1 MQPFA
6 ETLDSGNFVVTA
18 ELNPPKGTDLRRL
31 FDRAELLRDWVDA
44 LNLTDSAGANMTM
57 SPIAAAH
64 ELLGRGIEPIV
75 QFTGRDRNRI
85 ALEADMLAVSALGVT
100 NLLCMSGDPPGAG
113 DHPDAV
119 GVFDLRAE
127 TLLEAA
133 RKLNA
138 GTDLYGNRLSGAPSL
153 FAGAVV
159 NPGADD
165 VERELARMEEKIRLG
180 AAFFQTQA
188 VYDPASF
195 ESFMSRATQSGVPVL
210 AGIIVLKSAR
220 MARFLNERLP
230 GVHVPQP
237 LIDEMEAAA
246 DAGAAGVEIAARLIR
261 DLRGMCRGVHV
272 MAIGW
277 ESRIPA
283 ILSAAGL
290 RRSAALPASD

>member
-1 MQPFA
+1 MQPFS
-6 ETLDSGNFVVTA
+6 ETLESGRFVVTA
-18 ELNPPKGTDLRRL
+18 ELNPPKGTDLRPL
-31 FDRAELLRDWVDA
+31 LERAEALRGWVDA

-57 SPIAAAH
+57 APIAAAH
-64 ELLGRGIEPIV
+64 GLLGRGIEPIV

-85 ALEADMLAVSALGVT
+85 ALQSDMLAASTLGVT

-133 RKLNA
+133 SKLNGGA
-138 GTDLYGNRLSGAPSL
+138 DLYGNKLSGAPRL
-153 FAGAVV
+153 FPGAVV

-165 VERELARMEEKIRLG
+165 VERELARMEEKVRLG

-188 VYDPASF
+188 VYEPAAF
-195 ESFMSRATQSGVPVL
+195 ESFMSRASRFGFPVL
-210 AGIIVLKSAR
+210 AGIIVLRSAR
-220 MARFLNERLP
+220 TAHFLNERLP

-246 DAGAAGVEIAARLIR
+246 DPGAAAVEIAARLIR
-261 DLRGMCRGVHV
+261 ELRGACQGVHL
-272 MAIGW
+272 MTIGA

-283 ILSAAGL
+283 ILAAAGL
-290 RRSAALPASD
+290 EPSAPPSGRD

>member
-1 MQPFA
+1 MQPFS
-6 ETLDSGNFVVTA
+6 EILKSGEFVVTA
-18 ELNPPKGTDLRRL
+18 ELNPPKGADLRPL
-31 FDRAELLRDWVDA
+31 LERAERLRDWVDA
-44 LNLTDSAGANMTM
+44 LNLTDSAGATMTM

-64 ELLGRGIEPIV
+64 ELLGRGIEPIL

-85 ALEADMLAVSALGVT
+85 ALQADMLAASAMGVT

-133 RKLNA
+133 SKLNA
-138 GTDLYGNRLSGAPSL
+138 GADLYGNKLSGATRL
-153 FAGAVV
+153 FPGAVV

-180 AAFFQTQA
+180 AAFLQTQG
-188 VYDPASF
+188 VYEPAAF
-195 ESFMSRATQSGVPVL
+195 ESFMSRARGFGVPVI

-220 MARFLNERLP
+220 MARFLNQRLP

-237 LIDEMEAAA
+237 LIDEIEAAT

-261 DLRGMCRGVHV
+261 DLRGMCQAHT
-272 MAIGW
+272 
-277 ESRIPA
+277 
-283 ILSAAGL
+283 
-290 RRSAALPASD
+290 